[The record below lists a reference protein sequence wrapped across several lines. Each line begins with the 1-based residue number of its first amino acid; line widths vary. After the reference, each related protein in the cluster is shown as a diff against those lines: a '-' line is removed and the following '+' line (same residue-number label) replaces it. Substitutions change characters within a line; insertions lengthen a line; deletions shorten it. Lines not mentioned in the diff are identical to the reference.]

1 MRRMFG
7 VSAAGYYAWVARP
20 PSQRTVEDASR
31 GAVGGAARIRVTA
44 VHPDRDRRACAQPGQ
59 PRVAEKLGATR
70 GAETRNRLVF
80 RGQPASA
87 IVYSLVPGDVAAA

>member
-1 MRRMFG
+1 
-7 VSAAGYYAWVARP
+7 VLAHNL
-20 PSQRTVEDASR
+20 ASR
-31 GAVGGAARIRVTA
+31 
-44 VHPDRDRRACAQPGQ
+44 
-59 PRVAEKLGATR
+59 RVAEKLGATR